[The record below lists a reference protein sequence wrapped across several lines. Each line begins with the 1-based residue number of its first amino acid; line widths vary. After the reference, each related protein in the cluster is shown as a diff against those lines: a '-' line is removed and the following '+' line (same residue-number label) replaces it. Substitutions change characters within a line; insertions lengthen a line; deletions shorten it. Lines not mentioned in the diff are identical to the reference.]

1 MISDD
6 EDQDMAEV
14 SYSQKDDEEEEAADA
29 VSHSTNFSKVIKI
42 VKNNESRVI
51 WQQYI
56 LDIKRIS

>member
-29 VSHSTNFSKVIKI
+29 VSYSTNF
-42 VKNNESRVI
+42 N
-51 WQQYI
+51 
-56 LDIKRIS
+56 